1 MRVFLLILI
10 ALIVGSAAGSMS
22 SWFLLKEPQPL
33 AVATANTA
41 VPVSNAELGAPE
53 NDREQAIR
61 EQIERETETRS
72 RAEGTGGV
80 LEQQARQRQTMQS
93 QSEDVP
99 TVTAPVSVEPASVN
113 RATNGAANGLP
124 AAPATKSAAP
134 LEPVKDSSNYVLPI
148 GIGLIAAIVG
158 FLVAN
163 RVVSQDI

>member
-41 VPVSNAELGAPE
+41 VPGSSAPLATPLTE
-53 NDREQAIR
+53 QEREAR
-61 EQIERETETRS
+61 EAIERETALRS
-72 RAEGTGGV
+72 KTDGSAGI
-80 LEQQARQRQTMQS
+80 LEQQARQTKSMQS
-93 QSEDVP
+93 QVQDAP
-99 TVTAPVSVEPASVN
+99 AVTAPAEPPTVEK
-113 RATNGAANGLP
+113 ATN
-124 AAPATKSAAP
+124 AAPNGRPPVPADRAVAP
-134 LEPVKDSSNYVLPI
+134 VEQPKDGPNYVLPI
-148 GIGLIAAIVG
+148 GIGLIAAIVA